1 MSVPLLCLVNKPASD
16 VSTSVCMELP
26 LSEASS
32 SLGLFSLE
40 ILVTLLVASM
50 SSLKENFCPSVVF
63 TGLGDDFK
71 GDLAGL
77 EWLDEDAG
85 DPKLLEYRS
94 ECWCAGEAGTGTGAA
109 ALTGLGDDDFSLLRK
124 SSLA

>member
-1 MSVPLLCLVNKPASD
+1 
-16 VSTSVCMELP
+16 MELP

-32 SLGLFSLE
+32 SFGLFSLE
-40 ILVTLLVASM
+40 TLATVPAASM

-94 ECWCAGEAGTGTGAA
+94 ECWCAGEARTGTGAA

>member
-1 MSVPLLCLVNKPASD
+1 MS
-16 VSTSVCMELP
+16 
-26 LSEASS
+26 SS
-32 SLGLFSLE
+32 SL
-40 ILVTLLVASM
+40 I
-50 SSLKENFCPSVVF
+50 CPSVVF